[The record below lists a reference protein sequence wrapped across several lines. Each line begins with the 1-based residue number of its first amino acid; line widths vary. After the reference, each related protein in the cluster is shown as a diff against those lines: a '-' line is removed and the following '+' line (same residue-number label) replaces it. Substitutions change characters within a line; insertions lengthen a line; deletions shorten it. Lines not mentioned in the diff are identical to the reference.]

1 VLTCL
6 GSGFPLTTL
15 RSHPIQAKKAQIE
28 QAIAALKA
36 VMAAASGSSD
46 GSMQG
51 ASIAPNAFL
60 GMNIPDVVKKYLS
73 VVRQKKSTQDLMKAL
88 GAGGMPAIAYSSI
101 YAVLRRRQR
110 QIGDIVNMKGDW
122 GLAEWYP
129 NFKFKSGKPEPTGI
143 GASDSSDQED
153 EPEKTDKEDADK

>member
-1 VLTCL
+1 L

-73 VVRQKKSTQDLMKAL
+73 VVRQKKSTQDLMKARH
-88 GAGGMPAIAYSSI
+88 AAIAYSSI

-129 NFKFKSGKPEPTGI
+129 NFKFKSGKAEPTGI